1 MAEATQEIGGAL
13 QGRLDLGVDG
23 PAGDGLGGP
32 GNAQATRCAAHL
44 VQEGPRLGWSW
55 VGTVGLGRIGG
66 VHHGGAVAHRA
77 GDHVVDHEAGGVVE
91 AVRQVAPGLLPGLV
105 EGGVDHGVQR
115 GVVALDDGDGG
126 VDGLQGR
133 GLPLADG
140 LGQAKAVE
148 AAGADWLHLYT
159 EAARLAFADRAQFV
173 GDPQFVN
180 APEGGWASLL
190 DDAYL
195 ASRAKLIDPKR
206 AQAMLG
212 HLDGYLRA
220 TLATT
225 RNDRGTL
232 AEEFALLRGYL
243 EILAIRMGPR
253 LAYELDLPEG
263 LASTTV
269 PPMLLQPLVEN
280 AIKHGLEPKVDG
292 GRVRVSARAEG
303 RVLVLMVEDTGLGF
317 GVGATG
323 GTGVGLPN
331 VRERLAALY
340 SGAASLETGENPGGG
355 VRVTLRLPIQT

>member
-1 MAEATQEIGGAL
+1 MTGSYYPRIARYIAGTAILSTVIAAAITVYGPHGHGFGENLIYSQCIGILTYAAIDLPRRMLWPQGGTPYFSLLLLALLAAPVGWFGGSFLASLLLGHDWNPTRMGPDAMLGFLALTAGAGIGGCFFFL
-13 QGRLDLGVDG
+13 TRERL
-23 PAGDGLGGP
+23 A
-32 GNAQATRCAAHL
+32 
-44 VQEGPRLGWSW
+44 ESE
-55 VGTVGLGRIGG
+55 
-66 VHHGGAVAHRA
+66 RA
-77 GDHVVDHEAGGVVE
+77 
-91 AVRQVAPGLLPGLV
+91 
-105 EGGVDHGVQR
+105 
-115 GVVALDDGDGG
+115 
-126 VDGLQGR
+126 
-133 GLPLADG
+133 
-140 LGQAKAVE
+140 AVE
-148 AAGADWLHLYT
+148 A
-159 EAARLAFADRAQFV
+159 RLKLLQAQIEPHFL
-173 GDPQFVN
+173 FN
-180 APEGGWASLL
+180 T
-190 DDAYL
+190 L
-195 ASRAKLIDPKR
+195 ANLQALIAVDPKR
-206 AQAMLG
+206 AHAMLG